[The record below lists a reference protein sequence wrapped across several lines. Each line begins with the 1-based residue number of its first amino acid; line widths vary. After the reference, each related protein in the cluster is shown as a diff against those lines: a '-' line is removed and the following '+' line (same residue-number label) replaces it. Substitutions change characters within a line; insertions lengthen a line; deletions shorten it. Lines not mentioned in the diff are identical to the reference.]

1 MKKNGYF
8 TVEAVF
14 IVTICIWVFAA
25 LVFQGLYVHDTVV
38 MESET
43 NERTAEWLSG
53 GKEKKE
59 TEWQTDMTKRLN
71 NKLFL
76 MKVTRVKTEEKINK
90 VIVKAY
96 YELPVSLPYLKKILS
111 GGKALSAF
119 ETERERLWAA
129 KYRWDYEALQERKGE

>member
-1 MKKNGYF
+1 
-8 TVEAVF
+8 
-14 IVTICIWVFAA
+14 
-25 LVFQGLYVHDTVV
+25 
-38 MESET
+38 
-43 NERTAEWLSG
+43 
-53 GKEKKE
+53 
-59 TEWQTDMTKRLN
+59 
-71 NKLFL
+71 